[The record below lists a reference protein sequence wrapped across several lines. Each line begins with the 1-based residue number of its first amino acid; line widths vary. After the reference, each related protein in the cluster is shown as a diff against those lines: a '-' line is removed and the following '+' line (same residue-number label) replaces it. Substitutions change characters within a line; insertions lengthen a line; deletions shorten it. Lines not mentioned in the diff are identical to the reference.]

1 MNDLLIFNDLSD
13 LNWQQFFA
21 VYRESSS
28 ENAAEWYPDL
38 STDAALEKYE
48 AGFRDYLLGT
58 FQAEQ
63 GILLILQRDGLYRS
77 ALRLLPQ
84 TQNSFLL
91 EALETHPDYREMGY
105 GKRILH
111 EMMLY
116 LHRTGPNCTVRSYVS
131 PKNKKSIMTHRA
143 AGFTG
148 AKTGDDE
155 DLCMTWSDEQ
165 LARIEKQEACLDRIL
180 SADDPSVDDLR
191 QLAAY
196 YDGPLWRFD
205 FESDEA
211 GQIPDQIKR
220 GILSEDAIYDV
231 LTTYGEMLR

>member
-1 MNDLLIFNDLSD
+1 MKDLLIFNDLSF

-38 STDAALEKYE
+38 PEEEALGKYE
-48 AGFRDYLLGT
+48 AGFRDYLLGD

-84 TQNSFLL
+84 GQNSFLL

-116 LHRTGPNCTVRSYVS
+116 LHRTSPNCTVRSYVS

-143 AGFTG
+143 AGFAG
-148 AKTGDDE
+148 AKTE
-155 DLCMTWSDEQ
+155 DGNLCMTWSDEQ
-165 LARIEKQEACLDRIL
+165 LSRIEKQEACLNRIL
-180 SADDPSVDDLR
+180 SAEKPSVADLR

-196 YDGPLWRFD
+196 YDGPLWRID

-231 LTTYGEMLR
+231 LTSYEEMLR